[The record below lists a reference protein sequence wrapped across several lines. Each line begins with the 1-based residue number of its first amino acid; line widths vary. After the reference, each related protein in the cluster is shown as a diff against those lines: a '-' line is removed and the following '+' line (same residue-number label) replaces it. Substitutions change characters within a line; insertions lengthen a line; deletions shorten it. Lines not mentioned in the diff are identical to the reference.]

1 MLRWKHPSGEFIP
14 PDRFIPIAE
23 QSGLIVAM
31 GRWLLPEA
39 LRTLKRFQQAGFE
52 HLRMAVNVSSIQ
64 LRQPSFLDFVNETLA
79 ETGTSPNFLELEIT
93 ESIALEGLEA
103 MIALLTSLRSQGI
116 RIAIDDFGTG
126 YSSLNYLERLPI
138 DHLKIDRSFVLSL
151 AASERGAR
159 IVRTIAMLGA
169 ELNVK
174 TVAEGVENQGIGDQL
189 RDFGCDAAQGYH
201 YAYPMDEAEFLRWLK
216 EHA

>member
-1 MLRWKHPSGEFIP
+1 MDQGE
-14 PDRFIPIAE
+14 
-23 QSGLIVAM
+23 SGLKV
-31 GRWLLPEA
+31 L
-39 LRTLKRFQQAGFE
+39 
-52 HLRMAVNVSSIQ
+52 NV
-64 LRQPSFLDFVNETLA
+64 LA
-79 ETGTSPNFLELEIT
+79 SCGVKIS
-93 ESIALEGLEA
+93 
-103 MIALLTSLRSQGI
+103 
-116 RIAIDDFGTG
+116 IDDFGTG

-201 YAYPMDEAEFLRWLK
+201 YAYPMEEAEFLRWLK

>member
-1 MLRWKHPSGEFIP
+1 LLRWKHPSGEFIP

-159 IVRTIAMLGA
+159 IVRTIAMLGRT
-169 ELNVK
+169 ECQDSGR
-174 TVAEGVENQGIGDQL
+174 GVENQGSATSCAIS
-189 RDFGCDAAQGYH
+189 AATPH
-201 YAYPMDEAEFLRWLK
+201 RATTMLTRWK
-216 EHA
+216 RPSSCAG

>member
-1 MLRWKHPSGEFIP
+1 
-14 PDRFIPIAE
+14 
-23 QSGLIVAM
+23 
-31 GRWLLPEA
+31 
-39 LRTLKRFQQAGFE
+39 
-52 HLRMAVNVSSIQ
+52 MAVNVSSIQ

-174 TVAEGVENQGIGDQL
+174 TGPRGREPGRRAVARFRL
-189 RDFGCDAAQGYH
+189 RRRTGLPLCLPDGRGRVPRAG
-201 YAYPMDEAEFLRWLK
+201 
-216 EHA
+216 